1 MLIATNI
8 QLKLFQLSKKIY
20 KFVVFQLLK
29 LYGCFFSGYSQGG
42 YGGGPMRTAGAGGAG
57 GYRTA
62 PYGTGAA
69 GGFQVITTAR
79 YPV

>member
-1 MLIATNI
+1 
-8 QLKLFQLSKKIY
+8 
-20 KFVVFQLLK
+20 
-29 LYGCFFSGYSQGG
+29 
-42 YGGGPMRTAGAGGAG
+42 MRTAGAGGAG